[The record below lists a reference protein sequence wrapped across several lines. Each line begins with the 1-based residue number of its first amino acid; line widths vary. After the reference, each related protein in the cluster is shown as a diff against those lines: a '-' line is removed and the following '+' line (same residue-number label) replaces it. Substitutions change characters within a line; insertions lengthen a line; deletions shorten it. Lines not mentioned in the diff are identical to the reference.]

1 MINMDVGWCIML
13 PDNWIVIEYMLL
25 HLSFIPLLPRQ
36 VAKKLTDEPGII
48 LMSFFLLSLTMR
60 ISFYSYD
67 TIIQYPHYLYSA
79 GWNGLKWIITK
90 RNIGMRLAQ
99 IFPTYIFCLY
109 EYMLNV
115 EWGKGKIDIASIIFD
130 VYIFF
135 YPLNEILDW
144 LCFLS
149 IFTKP
154 FSISTYSFSY
164 IYWILT
170 FIP

>member
-1 MINMDVGWCIML
+1 MNC
-13 PDNWIVIEYMLL
+13 NWIYAA
-25 HLSFIPLLPRQ
+25 SF
-36 VAKKLTDEPGII
+36 KLYSII
-48 LMSFFLLSLTMR
+48 ASTSCKEIDWWAWNNFDVFFLLSLTMR

-99 IFPTYIFCLY
+99 IFPPYILRSY

-115 EWGKGKIDIASIIFD
+115 EWRKQKRKNRYD
-130 VYIFF
+130 VHYIQCTYTYIFF
-135 YPLNEILDW
+135 IHWME
-144 LCFLS
+144 FLIGYAS
-149 IFTKP
+149 CQFSQKP